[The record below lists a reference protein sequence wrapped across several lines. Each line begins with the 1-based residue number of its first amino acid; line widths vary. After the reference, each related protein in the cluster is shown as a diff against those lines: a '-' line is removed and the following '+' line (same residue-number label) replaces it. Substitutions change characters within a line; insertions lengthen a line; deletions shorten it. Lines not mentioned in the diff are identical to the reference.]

1 MSEREPIDSPSLIR
15 MNPDSETDEPSLDEE
30 FEVALEELIRRADTR
45 DIPNETWFTF
55 RHPDPDATDWE
66 VQLTRLEDPDARD

>member
-1 MSEREPIDSPSLIR
+1 
-15 MNPDSETDEPSLDEE
+15 MNSGSETKEPSLDEGDE
-30 FEVALEELIRRADTR
+30 GFEGALEELIRRADTS

-66 VQLTRLEDPDARD
+66 VQLTPLEDPDARD